1 MEFSYWELVSRT
13 HPPTLNTHVNHVQT
27 TLLDEH
33 ANGSVQIPCI
43 ATNPLLRQNSEDQ
56 GCRRRLSRGVEINS

>member
-1 MEFSYWELVSRT
+1 MEFSYWELVSHT

-33 ANGSVQIPCI
+33 ANENVQIPI
-43 ATNPLLRQNSEDQ
+43 QN
-56 GCRRRLSRGVEINS
+56 VVNSVRCY